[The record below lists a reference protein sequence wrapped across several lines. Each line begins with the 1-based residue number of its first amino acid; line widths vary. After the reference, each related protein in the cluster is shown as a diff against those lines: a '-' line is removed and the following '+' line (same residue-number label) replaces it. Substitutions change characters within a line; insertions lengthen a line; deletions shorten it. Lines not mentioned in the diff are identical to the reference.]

1 MKKVEPSNIRNIVI
15 LGHSGA
21 GKTSLAEAMIFNAG
35 VTTRI
40 GKVENGTSMFDYT
53 PDEIERRGSI
63 NLSIGWFEWKN
74 KYLVNLIDTP
84 GYDDFWG
91 DVMVGARAADAC
103 IIVVNACS
111 ERVELG
117 TIKAKKLAESLNIPV
132 VVFVNQLSKEN
143 ANFDRTLKNL
153 NLLFGKCVAPLT
165 VFQSNNVIN
174 TLESDTPHKAEATE
188 VIAEVDDKLTEK
200 YLNEEPLSKEDI
212 QKGLE
217 TGIKERKIVSLYS
230 GDAYNN
236 IGVKELLDGI
246 AILPTPL
253 ERKGA
258 QDSGLEALVFKTV
271 IDPHLGDMRYI
282 RILSGS
288 IEPGSTVFN
297 FNKKS
302 EEKLNQ
308 LYVVKGKDREEA
320 PALVTGMIGA
330 LVKLKNT
337 QTGDI
342 LTVKGKE
349 VAVTTL
355 EFPSYQTKT
364 AIVPK
369 TKKDEEKISN
379 GLTKLHEEDPSFS
392 FFFDPETKQTI
403 LAGLGE
409 VHLNVILGRLKSRF
423 SVDVMQEKPRIH
435 YRETITRIVEQQ
447 GKYKRQ
453 TGGHGQYGDCWVKFE
468 PLERGKGFEFEDAIT
483 EGRIPRR
490 FIPSVEKGLR
500 EAIEKGMVAGFPTTD
515 FRASLYDG
523 SYHDVDSS
531 DIAFK
536 IAASLAFREG
546 IPKAGPT
553 LLEPIMRIEVM
564 VPSEFMGD
572 VMGDISSR
580 RGRIEKT
587 ESIDSY
593 QKLFALV
600 PEAELHQFSTSL
612 RSLSQGSGS
621 FTQQFSHYEEV
632 PRETQARVIQEY
644 KKPEAEQ

>member
-1 MKKVEPSNIRNIVI
+1 MKKPESTNIRNIVI
-15 LGHSGA
+15 LGHAGT
-21 GKTSLAEAMIFNAG
+21 GKTSLAEAMMFNAG

-53 PDEIERRGSI
+53 PDEIDRKGSI
-63 NLSIGWFEWKN
+63 GLSIGWFEWKN
-74 KYLVNLIDTP
+74 KYFINIIDTP

-111 ERVELG
+111 ERMELG
-117 TIKAKKLAESLNIPV
+117 TIKAKKLAESLGIPIII
-132 VVFVNQLSKEN
+132 FVNQLSKEN
-143 ANFDRTLKNL
+143 ANFDRTLNNL
-153 NLLFGKCVAPLT
+153 NILFGKSVAPMTAL
-165 VFQSNNVIN
+165 QSNNVIN
-174 TLESDTPHKAEATE
+174 TLESDSPYKAQATE
-188 VIAEVDDKLTEK
+188 VIAETDDALTEK

-217 TGIKERKIVSLYS
+217 SGIKGRNIVSLYS

-236 IGVKELLDGI
+236 IGVKELLDGLHL
-246 AILPTPL
+246 LPSPL
-253 ERKGA
+253 DRKGA
-258 QDSGLEALVFKTV
+258 DDSKFEAMVFKTV

-282 RILSGS
+282 RVLSGNL
-288 IEPGSTVFN
+288 EPGSSVLN
-297 FNKKS
+297 FNKS
-302 EEKLNQ
+302 TEEKLNQ
-308 LYVVKGKDREEA
+308 LYVIKGKDREEA

-337 QTGDI
+337 QTGDT

-349 VAVTTL
+349 VAIQEIV
-355 EFPSYQTKT
+355 FPSYQTKT

-379 GLTKLHEEDPSFS
+379 GLTKLHDEDPSFN

-403 LAGLGE
+403 LAGMGE

-423 SVDVMQEKPRIH
+423 SVDVLQEKPRIH

-453 TGGHGQYGDCWVKFE
+453 TGGHGQYGDCWVKFQ

-500 EAIEKGMVAGFPTTD
+500 EAIEKGMLAGFPTTD
-515 FRASLYDG
+515 LKASLYDG

-536 IAASLAFREG
+536 IAASMAFREA
-546 IPKAGPT
+546 IPKAGPV

-580 RGRIEKT
+580 RGKIEKT
-587 ESIDSY
+587 ESVDSY

-621 FTQQFSHYEEV
+621 FSQQFSHYEGV
-632 PRETQARVIQEY
+632 PREIQGRVVEEY